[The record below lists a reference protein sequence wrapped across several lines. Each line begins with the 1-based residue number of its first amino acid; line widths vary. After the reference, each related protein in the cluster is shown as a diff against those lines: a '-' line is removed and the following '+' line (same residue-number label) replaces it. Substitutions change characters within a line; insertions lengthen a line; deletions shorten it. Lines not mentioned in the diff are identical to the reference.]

1 MAEKKEKRNK
11 KLPEEVSLDTKP
23 NLIYSGMEELPK
35 RLKEFET
42 KVILEQI
49 KITEKSI
56 SLIYNEIL
64 SDRAA
69 MKEIRQI
76 LSYILL
82 TQEEIMNVINGQAD
96 RQTEEEVEQKMASD
110 AEEYA
115 EEESKNGDKK
125 WN

>member
-1 MAEKKEKRNK
+1 MAEKKERKNK
-11 KLPEEVSLDTKP
+11 KPVDENTTDPQP
-23 NLIYSGMEELPK
+23 NLICNDPEELPK

-42 KVILEQI
+42 KVILEQM

-56 SLIYNEIL
+56 SLIYKEIL

-69 MKEIRQI
+69 MKEIKQI

-82 TQEEIMNVINGQAD
+82 TQEEIMNVLNGHIEQ
-96 RQTEEEVEQKMASD
+96 QSEEDAERKMASE
-110 AEEYA
+110 AEEFA
-115 EEESKNGDKK
+115 EEEMKAGSKK

>member
-1 MAEKKEKRNK
+1 MAENKERKIKKSVIEKTT
-11 KLPEEVSLDTKP
+11 EAQP
-23 NLIYSGMEELPK
+23 NLICNDPEELPK

-42 KVILEQI
+42 KVILEQM

-56 SLIYNEIL
+56 SLIYKEML

-69 MKEIRQI
+69 MKEIKQI

-82 TQEEIMNVINGQAD
+82 TQEEIMNVLNSHIEQ
-96 RQTEEEVEQKMASD
+96 QSEEDIEKKMASD

-115 EEESKNGDKK
+115 EEEMKDSNKK

>member
-11 KLPEEVSLDTKP
+11 KSLEEVSLDMKP
-23 NLIYSGMEELPK
+23 NLICSDAEELPK

-82 TQEEIMNVINGQAD
+82 TQEEIMNVMNGQAD
-96 RQTEEEVEQKMASD
+96 HQTEEEVEQKMASD

>member
-11 KLPEEVSLDTKP
+11 KSLDEMMPETRAS
-23 NLIYSGMEELPK
+23 LICSDPEELPK

-82 TQEEIMNVINGQAD
+82 TQEEIMNVMNGQAD
-96 RQTEEEVEQKMASD
+96 HQTEEDVEQKMASD

-115 EEESKNGDKK
+115 EEEYKNGDKK

>member
-1 MAEKKEKRNK
+1 MAENKERKIKKSVIEKTT
-11 KLPEEVSLDTKP
+11 EVQP
-23 NLIYSGMEELPK
+23 NLICNDLEELPK

-42 KVILEQI
+42 KVILEQM

-56 SLIYNEIL
+56 SLIYKEML

-69 MKEIRQI
+69 MKEIKQI

-82 TQEEIMNVINGQAD
+82 TQEEIMNVLNGHIEQ
-96 RQTEEEVEQKMASD
+96 QSEEDIEKKMASD

-115 EEESKNGDKK
+115 EEEMKDGNKK

>member
-1 MAEKKEKRNK
+1 MKHNK
-11 KLPEEVSLDTKP
+11 KPVDEKTTDPQP
-23 NLIYSGMEELPK
+23 NLICNDPEELPK

-42 KVILEQI
+42 KVILEQM

-56 SLIYNEIL
+56 SLIYKEIL

-69 MKEIRQI
+69 MKEIKQI

-82 TQEEIMNVINGQAD
+82 TQEEIMNVLNGHIEQ
-96 RQTEEEVEQKMASD
+96 QSEEDAERKMASE
-110 AEEYA
+110 AEEFA
-115 EEESKNGDKK
+115 EEEMKVGSKK